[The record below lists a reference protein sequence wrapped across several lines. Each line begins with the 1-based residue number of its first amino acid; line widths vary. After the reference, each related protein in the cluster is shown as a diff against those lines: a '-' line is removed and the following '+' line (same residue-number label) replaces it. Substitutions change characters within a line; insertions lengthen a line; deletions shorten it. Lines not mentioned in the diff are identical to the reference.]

1 MKKIDSPDNVSL
13 IKKQL
18 EAQTREHDLLKNQI
32 HDYEQFLKVSTRQ
45 CSFFILRQESG
56 CSGYQVIPTHPLK
69 KLFLSVFFFSFC
81 RRVFCCASLIVSAW
95 RAKTWDSFF
104 GRMGQFEFPWHYWYF
119 AVHFV
124 RLKIKGKKGII

>member
-1 MKKIDSPDNVSL
+1 MEKIDSRDNVSV

-32 HDYEQFLKVSTRQ
+32 PDHEQFLKISTKQ

-56 CSGYQVIPTHPLK
+56 YSGYQIIATCPLK

-81 RRVFCCASLIVSAW
+81 GLVFCCPSLTFLLEERRLGTVFSAEW
-95 RAKTWDSFF
+95 GDLN
-104 GRMGQFEFPWHYWYF
+104 FPDINDT
-119 AVHFV
+119 
-124 RLKIKGKKGII
+124 LLSTL